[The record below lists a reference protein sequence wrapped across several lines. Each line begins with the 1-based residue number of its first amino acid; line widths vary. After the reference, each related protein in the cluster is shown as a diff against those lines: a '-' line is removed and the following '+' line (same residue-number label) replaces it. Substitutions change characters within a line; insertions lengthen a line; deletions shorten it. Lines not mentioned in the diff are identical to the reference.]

1 MSSINQVVDTL
12 LYQDELN
19 PKFWENPSTPE
30 KSSLKKEVRK
40 KLMEISDEFFEY
52 LDLDLF
58 ISDITMTG
66 SLANFNWSDFSDVDL
81 HFIFD
86 YKQVEGNEEIYKEY
100 FNLKKT
106 LFNSTH
112 DIKIFGHDVEIYI
125 QNLLEP
131 HHSTGVYSVL
141 HNDWITTPKKEEVQ
155 INKDVLKRKIKNV
168 VSQLEDVFL
177 NLKDENPKTAI
188 KILDNFKDKL
198 KTYRSAGLSKE
209 GEQSYENLVFKYLRR
224 AGYIQKIFDAKNKI
238 IDKTLSL
245 ESYNMKKR

>member
-12 LYQDELN
+12 LYKDELN
-19 PKFWENPSTPE
+19 PKFWDNPQTSE
-30 KSSLKKEVRK
+30 ESVLKETIRK
-40 KLMEISDEFFEY
+40 QLLKISEEFFEY
-52 LDLDLF
+52 LDLDIFL
-58 ISDITMTG
+58 SDVTMTG

-81 HFIFD
+81 HFILDFE
-86 YKQVEGNEEIYKEY
+86 QLEGNEELYKEY

-112 DIKIFGHDVEIYI
+112 NIQIYGHDVEVYI
-125 QNLLEP
+125 QDILEP

-141 HNDWITTPKKEEVQ
+141 HNNWVEVPKKEENQ
-155 INKDVLKRKIKNV
+155 INKDVLKKKIKNI

-177 NLKDENPKTAI
+177 NLDDEDPKKAI
-188 KILDNFKDKL
+188 QILDNFKDKL
-198 KTYRSAGLSKE
+198 KKYRSAGLLKD
-209 GEQSYENLVFKYLRR
+209 GEKSYENLVFKYMRR

-245 ESYNMKKR
+245 ESYSRKKR

>member
-19 PKFWENPSTPE
+19 PKFWDNPSTPD
-30 KSSLKKEVRK
+30 KSSLRKEVRK

-86 YKQVEGNEEIYKEY
+86 YKQVAGNEEIYKEY

-125 QNLLEP
+125 QDLLEP

-141 HNDWITTPKKEEVQ
+141 HNDWLNVPKKEDVQ
-155 INKDVLKRKIKNV
+155 IDKDVLKKKIKNV
-168 VSQLEDVFL
+168 VSQLDDVFL
-177 NLKDENPKTAI
+177 NLDDENPKTAI

-198 KTYRSAGLSKE
+198 KTYRSAGLAKG
-209 GEQSYENLVFKYLRR
+209 GEQSYENLVFKYMRR

-245 ESYNMKKR
+245 ESYNRKKR

>member
-40 KLMEISDEFFEY
+40 KLMEISDEFSEY

-125 QNLLEP
+125 QDLLEP

>member
-1 MSSINQVVDTL
+1 MNSVNQVVDSL
-12 LYQDELN
+12 LYKDELN
-19 PKFWENPSTPE
+19 PKFWENPSTPDDA
-30 KSSLKKEVRK
+30 SLKKEVRK
-40 KLMEISDEFFEY
+40 KLMDISEEFIEY

-66 SLANFNWSDFSDVDL
+66 SLANLNWSDFSDVDL

-86 YKQVEGNEEIYKEY
+86 YEQVAGNEELYKEY

-112 DIKIFGHDVEIYI
+112 DIKIFGHDVELYI
-125 QNLLEP
+125 QDVLEP

-141 HNDWITTPKKEEVQ
+141 HNDWINVPKKEKIEIDV
-155 INKDVLKRKIKNV
+155 DVLKKKIKNV
-168 VSQLEDVFL
+168 ISQFDDVFS
-177 NLKDENPKTAI
+177 NLDNEDPKTAI

-198 KTYRSAGLSKE
+198 KKYRSAGLDKS
-209 GEQSYENLVFKYLRR
+209 GEKSYENLVFKYMRR
-224 AGYIQKIFDAKNKI
+224 VGYIQKIFDAKNKI

-245 ESYNMKKR
+245 ESYNRKKR

>member
-40 KLMEISDEFFEY
+40 KLMEISDEFSEY

-86 YKQVEGNEEIYKEY
+86 YKQVAGNKEIYKEY

-125 QNLLEP
+125 QDLLEP

-141 HNDWITTPKKEEVQ
+141 HNDWLNVPKKEDVQ
-155 INKDVLKRKIKNV
+155 IDKDVLKKKIKNV

-177 NLKDENPKTAI
+177 NLDDENPKTAI

-198 KTYRSAGLSKE
+198 KTYRSAGLSKG
-209 GEQSYENLVFKYLRR
+209 GEQSYENLVFKYMRR

-245 ESYNMKKR
+245 ESYNRKKR

>member
-19 PKFWENPSTPE
+19 PKFWDNPSTPE
-30 KSSLKKEVRK
+30 KSSLRKEVRK

-86 YKQVEGNEEIYKEY
+86 YKQVAGNEEIYKEY

-125 QNLLEP
+125 QDLLEP

-141 HNDWITTPKKEEVQ
+141 HNDWLNVPKKEDVQ
-155 INKDVLKRKIKNV
+155 I
-168 VSQLEDVFL
+168 
-177 NLKDENPKTAI
+177 
-188 KILDNFKDKL
+188 DKH
-198 KTYRSAGLSKE
+198 
-209 GEQSYENLVFKYLRR
+209 
-224 AGYIQKIFDAKNKI
+224 KIFPHLYQVLPI
-238 IDKTLSL
+238 YISL
-245 ESYNMKKR
+245 VYL

>member
-12 LYQDELN
+12 MYKDELN
-19 PKFWENPSTPE
+19 PKFWENPKTPE
-30 KSSLKKEVRK
+30 KSVLKKDIRK
-40 KLMEISDEFFEY
+40 KLLTIGEEFFEY
-52 LDLDLF
+52 LDLDIF

-86 YKQVEGNEEIYKEY
+86 YKQVSGNEEIYREY

-112 DIKIFGHDVEIYI
+112 DIKIYGHDVELYI
-125 QNLLEP
+125 QDLLEP
-131 HHSTGVYSVL
+131 HHSSGVYSVL
-141 HNDWITTPKKEEVQ
+141 HDNWVQTPKREKVE
-155 INKDVLKRKIKNV
+155 IDKDVLRRKIKNI

-177 NLKDENPKTAI
+177 NLDDEDPKKAI
-188 KILDNFKDKL
+188 EILDNFKDKL
-198 KTYRSAGLSKE
+198 KKYRSAGLSKS
-209 GEQSYENLVFKYLRR
+209 GEKSYENLVFKYMRR
-224 AGYIQKIFDAKNKI
+224 AGYIQKVFDAKNKI

-245 ESYNMKKR
+245 EPYNIKKR

>member
-125 QNLLEP
+125 QDLLEP

>member
-58 ISDITMTG
+58 ISNITMTG

-125 QNLLEP
+125 QDLLEP

-168 VSQLEDVFL
+168 VSQLEDVFS

-224 AGYIQKIFDAKNKI
+224 TGYIQKIFDAKNKI

>member
-12 LYQDELN
+12 LYKDELS
-19 PKFWENPSTPE
+19 PKFWENPTTPE
-30 KSSLKKEVRK
+30 NASLKKEVRK

-86 YKQVEGNEEIYKEY
+86 YEQVAGNEEIYREY

-125 QNLLEP
+125 QDLLEP

-141 HNDWITTPKKEEVQ
+141 HNDWINVPKKEE
-155 INKDVLKRKIKNV
+155 IEIDKDVLKKKIKNV

-177 NLKDENPKTAI
+177 NLDDENPKTAI
-188 KILDNFKDKL
+188 KILDNFKEKL
-198 KTYRSAGLSKE
+198 KKYRSAGLDKS
-209 GEQSYENLVFKYLRR
+209 GEKSYENLVFKYLRR
-224 AGYIQKIFDAKNKI
+224 TGYIQKIFDAKNKI

-245 ESYNMKKR
+245 ESHNRKKR

>member
-40 KLMEISDEFFEY
+40 KLMEISDEFSEY

-125 QNLLEP
+125 QDLLEP

-168 VSQLEDVFL
+168 VSQLEDVFS

-224 AGYIQKIFDAKNKI
+224 TGYIQKIFDAKNKI